1 MLQKNGIGSEVKKEP
16 ADHMVHEYDV
26 SKRLACQAVQLPGS
40 TYDYAPRV
48 DATGILITRKLQEL
62 IQTHPSIGS
71 WMCHHRLRIKEYKR
85 NHKRVYRTILPDA
98 VKHRWRGPKDREV
111 YRA

>member
-40 TYDYAPRV
+40 TYDYAPGI
-48 DATGILITRKLQEL
+48 DTTGVLIARKLQKL
-62 IQTHPSIGS
+62 MQAHPSIGF
-71 WMCHHRLRIKEYKR
+71 
-85 NHKRVYRTILPDA
+85 
-98 VKHRWRGPKDREV
+98 
-111 YRA
+111 